1 MLIREM
7 EFKDIPEACNL
18 MYELTGH
25 EISED
30 GMRNRLEL
38 VKSSPIDELYVCEI
52 NVVMQGVLGFRIR
65 ENIEEVSRFG
75 EISILVTSSSS
86 RRIGIGKAMMEY
98 VDKWA
103 KEKGCIGT
111 WLVSELDRV
120 EAHRFYK
127 SLGYKINGYRF
138 IKPFRSEVL
147 IDGQEI

>member
-18 MYELTGH
+18 MYDLTGH
-25 EISED
+25 KISED

-38 VKSSPIDELYVCEI
+38 VKSGPIDELYVCEI
-52 NVVMQGVLGFRIR
+52 NGVVQGVLGFRIR

-75 EISILVTSSSS
+75 EISVLVTSSNS

-98 VDKWA
+98 AEKLA

-120 EAHRFYK
+120 EAHQFYK
-127 SLGYKINGYRF
+127 SLEYKINGYRF
-138 IKPFRSEVL
+138 IKPFCSEVS
-147 IDGQEI
+147 IRGQEI